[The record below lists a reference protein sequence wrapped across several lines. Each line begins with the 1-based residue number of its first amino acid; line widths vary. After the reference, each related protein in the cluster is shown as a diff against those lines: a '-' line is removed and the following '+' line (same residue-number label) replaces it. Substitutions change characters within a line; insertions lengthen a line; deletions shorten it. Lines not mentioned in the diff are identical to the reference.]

1 MAVAKMVAL
10 SGISAHVHRH
20 PFSHQLVALHR
31 GEGGTDEKR
40 GACLARHMRVLTKR
54 GGKRRHHRV
63 IKMQGAAASAPRGRS
78 HTEHGPSLLTSGR
91 LAGGALSRPEAA
103 PGHLSSR
110 LVQARRIDEWTAWS
124 GNACPTPGGDRT
136 AVKADRLKPTSVGEW
151 VAWQGSALSL
161 SLSLSHPARGS
172 ARPLAKQAGP
182 CQACRRVGGLSGE
195 RAFSLDPRQHRAFVK

>member
-1 MAVAKMVAL
+1 MHGAALAVAKL

-20 PFSHQLVALHR
+20 QFSHQLVALHR

-40 GACLARHMRVLTKR
+40 GAFFAIHMRVLTKR
-54 GGKRRHHRV
+54 GDKRRHHRV

-78 HTEHGPSLLTSGR
+78 HTENGPSLLTSGR
-91 LAGGALSRPEAA
+91 LAGGAFSRPEAA

-110 LVQARRIDEWTAWS
+110 WVQAKRIDEWTAWS
-124 GNACPTPGGDRT
+124 GSACPTPGGDRT
-136 AVKADRLKPTSVGEW
+136 AVKQT
-151 VAWQGSALSL
+151 GSSQPLLASGWLGRGARSL
-161 SLSLSHPARGS
+161 SLSLSARGS

-195 RAFSLDPRQHRAFVK
+195 RAFSLDPRRHRAFVK